1 MSSLVEGPTMRISDT
16 PPRDWDARIASP
28 TLSQG
33 FAVAAAA
40 SGYRALYIDGGTST
54 ALVLVRILPGSMG
67 RACSARAKA
76 YVSRGDAVFVSAL
89 ARALAA
95 RGIAHVW
102 VGDTVEGVPRRT
114 LELAGITPIMSY
126 RLAHASALSDR
137 ELFERLALRRRAAL
151 RRAELDGVV
160 VSEIR
165 SGTEL
170 EQYCALAADA
180 DSTGAVMPPK
190 FFAAMFRDMV
200 PRRQAVFFL
209 ARRGEQP
216 LAGAIFLVSRY
227 RMSCFHA
234 VATRDQ
240 DLNALEGPTA
250 VFWHALRVARV
261 RDIPCFDLGAVT
273 ATSNRDRPV
282 LSSYDFKREFGGY
295 LEPVHHGE
303 VAPSRLGQ
311 ALLAVSPQPTWQ
323 RTRGDV
329 ATSTLPVGPTEIA
342 SGMDV
347 QWAGPPSQCATRP
360 DVLLEAWTVDEAI
373 MGHGQRTRAAPEGE
387 A

>member
-1 MSSLVEGPTMRISDT
+1 LKACR
-16 PPRDWDARIASP
+16 
-28 TLSQG
+28 
-33 FAVAAAA
+33 AA
-40 SGYRALYIDGGTST
+40 
-54 ALVLVRILPGSMG
+54 P
-67 RACSARAKA
+67 
-76 YVSRGDAVFVSAL
+76 
-89 ARALAA
+89 
-95 RGIAHVW
+95 
-102 VGDTVEGVPRRT
+102 EGVPRRT

-126 RLAHASALSDR
+126 RLAPAPALTDR
-137 ELFERLALRRRAAL
+137 ELFVRLAPRRRVAL
-151 RRAELDGVV
+151 RRAELAGVV

-165 SGTEL
+165 SEPEF

-180 DSTGAVMPPK
+180 DSTGAVIPPK

-209 ARRGEQP
+209 ARRGDQP

-240 DLNALEGPTA
+240 DLSALEGPTA

-261 RDIPCFDLGAVT
+261 RDLPCFDLGAVT
-273 ATSNRDRPV
+273 ATSNRDRPG

-295 LEPVHHGE
+295 LEPVYHGE
-303 VAPSRLGQ
+303 VAPIEHAPGR
-311 ALLAVSPQPTWQ
+311 
-323 RTRGDV
+323 
-329 ATSTLPVGPTEIA
+329 
-342 SGMDV
+342 
-347 QWAGPPSQCATRP
+347 RP
-360 DVLLEAWTVDEAI
+360 AI